1 MHIIILGAPGA
12 GKGTQADILSRE
24 LGLTHV
30 ASGDL
35 FRQALEAESEIGLA
49 AKSYMEKGLL
59 VPDEIVIKMIMERL
73 SQPDCARGCVLDGFP
88 RTLRQAEVLD
98 QALDERG
105 RRIDTAVYIE
115 VPDEELVRRLS
126 GRWLCRTCQVPYHDV
141 SSPPRTAGRCDRC
154 GCELY
159 QRPDDRQE
167 TVRTRLGVFQAEMAP
182 LLEHYDRQNRL
193 IRVNGNLGIHGVA
206 DEIISALRSQVSTR
220 LNGAA
225 LEG

>member
-1 MHIIILGAPGA
+1 MHIIMLGAPGA
-12 GKGTQADILSRE
+12 GKGTQADILAKE

-35 FRQALEAESEIGLA
+35 FRQALEEESEIGLA
-49 AKSYMEKGLL
+49 ARSYMEKGLL
-59 VPDEIVIKMIMERL
+59 VPDEIAIGMIMERL

-88 RTLRQAEVLD
+88 RTLHQAEVLD

-105 RRIDTAVYIE
+105 RRIDRAIYIE

-126 GRWLCRTCQVPYHDV
+126 GRWLCRTCQAPYHDL

-159 QRPDDRQE
+159 QRLDDKKE
-167 TVRTRLGVFQAEMAP
+167 TVRKRLSVFLTETAP
-182 LLEHYDRQNRL
+182 LLEHYDRQNKL
-193 IRVNGNLGIHGVA
+193 IRIDGNLGIDGVA
-206 DEIISALRSQVSTR
+206 DEIASALRSRVSTR
-220 LNGAA
+220 LDGTA

>member
-1 MHIIILGAPGA
+1 MHIIMLGAPGA
-12 GKGTQADILSRE
+12 GKGTQADILAKE

-35 FRQALEAESEIGLA
+35 FRQALEEESELGLA
-49 AKSYMEKGLL
+49 VKSFMEKGLL
-59 VPDEIVIKMIMERL
+59 VPDEIVIGMIMERL
-73 SQPDCARGCVLDGFP
+73 SQPDCARGWVLDGFP
-88 RTLRQAEVLD
+88 RNVHQAEVLD

-105 RRIDTAVYIE
+105 RRIDRAIYIE
-115 VPDEELVRRLS
+115 VADEELVRRLS
-126 GRWLCRTCQVPYHDV
+126 GRWLCRTCQAPYHDV

-167 TVRTRLGVFQAEMAP
+167 TVRTRLSVFLAENTP

-193 IRVNGNLGIHGVA
+193 VRVDGNLGIDGVA
-206 DEIISALRSQVSTR
+206 DGIVSALRSQVSTD
-220 LNGAA
+220 
-225 LEG
+225 